1 MEAINGWVKAELFM
15 DFHVTGIESIEH
27 EIANYITFFNEQRP
41 AYSMS
46 DNDESSEQKIKSCV
60 HFLLTTAIYQYCLC

>member
-46 DNDESSEQKIKSCV
+46 DNDESSEQKNQIMCPFFV
-60 HFLLTTAIYQYCLC
+60 DYCNRRNY